1 MARLLGGSSLAAFVV
16 TRYLMARLLGG
27 SSSPASGWCPHAAFV
42 VTRYL
47 MARLLGG
54 SSHAAFVVTRP

>member
-1 MARLLGGSSLAAFVV
+1 MARLLGFV

-54 SSHAAFVVTRP
+54 SSLAAFVVTRP